1 MLAVARVVMAVI
13 FEPDTPG
20 GLRLSMDCRTLS
32 SSATADDM
40 TMVLPIYTVG
50 GRYDLLKILFLTRC

>member
-20 GLRLSMDCRTLS
+20 GLRLSMDCRTVS

-40 TMVLPIYTVG
+40 MVVLPISTVV
-50 GRYDLLKILFLTRC
+50 GRYALLKFLSLTR